1 MAETAKFRA
10 QITETGR
17 ECGLDGL
24 ELANYVSE
32 AFDKRERLQ
41 AELAL
46 KKNSFRLKEKQLQ
59 AELAEREKQIQAEL
73 EEKEKRFQAEL
84 EEKEKRLQA
93 EMEDKERERQHQL
106 ELRRMEIEVEIRRI
120 EKGSGPTP
128 STSSGS
134 PVTEPP
140 SHVSQLNSG
149 AMSFPLD
156 PFNEQT
162 DHHRRIFITLRGNG
176 CQLWA

>member
-1 MAETAKFRA
+1 MAE
-10 QITETGR
+10 
-17 ECGLDGL
+17 
-24 ELANYVSE
+24 
-32 AFDKRERLQ
+32 
-41 AELAL
+41 
-46 KKNSFRLKEKQLQ
+46 KEKQLQ
-59 AELAEREKQIQAEL
+59 AELAEREKQFQAEL

-93 EMEDKERERQHQL
+93 EMDDKERERQHQL

-149 AMSFPLD
+149 AMSFLWTPLMNRLTTSKD
-156 PFNEQT
+156 FYHASRQWLSAVGLKRV
-162 DHHRRIFITLRGNG
+162 DGRRSWRRP
-176 CQLWA
+176 